1 MEMAGIDEMTP
12 LRQTWSIL
20 AAVCLAA
27 ALAVA
32 VPQMGG
38 CAAGTNPLGSVLLA
52 PDTFAKKLAVEYVT
66 VTEIRSTATAL
77 LNAGKISGNDGQ
89 NTLDAT
95 DVARA
100 GLDVARDMAAT
111 DLSSAEAKLTAAKTI
126 LDSIRAYLLTK
137 GGA

>member
-1 MEMAGIDEMTP
+1 MQIV
-12 LRQTWSIL
+12 RQTWTIL
-20 AAVCLAA
+20 AAVCVAA

-38 CAAGTNPLGSVLLA
+38 CAAGTNGMGSVLLA
-52 PDTFAKKLAVEYVT
+52 PDLDTFNKRLAVGKIAATT
-66 VTEIRSTATAL
+66 VRQTATAL
-77 LNAGKISGNDGQ
+77 LDAGKLSSADGE
-89 NTLDAT
+89 NVLAST

-100 GLDVARDMAAT
+100 GLDIAEKLSAT
-111 DLSSAEAKLTAAKTI
+111 DLTSADAKLTAVKTI